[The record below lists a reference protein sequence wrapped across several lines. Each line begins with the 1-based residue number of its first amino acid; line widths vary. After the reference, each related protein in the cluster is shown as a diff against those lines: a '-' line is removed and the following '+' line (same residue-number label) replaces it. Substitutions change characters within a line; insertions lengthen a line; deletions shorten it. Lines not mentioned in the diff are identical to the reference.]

1 MSTAKFLPRD
11 CVLVRFEDD
20 PSLLHWRG
28 VLVPLGGDRAVVVT
42 PDRDIETTTLRV
54 GPVYTEILR
63 YEDGKLPAGVRERNT
78 YLPKHSGQGRIDAAE
93 FRRLV
98 TMGERHRNANVGR
111 RRVTGKVDARGEVSG
126 PVQVDAS
133 GAAPEPEQVA
143 DAGQGH
149 AFLVVFRSG
158 GGDLGEELVP
168 PGDAH
173 RLTVDGKV
181 FVVFSREGE
190 VFMVQQVS
198 LKEISRFQDI
208 LLSKGT
214 FHEPPERDVRILP
227 VLFDSADERW
237 RTLQECVPDLE
248 EIDFEDFPLQG
259 PRTICHD
266 VRQLRRLGMDF
277 VQHHESW
284 LKKSG
289 VRSSDR
295 SVYEHASL
303 CRALNYMMCYD
314 QLNIGALASSEALNR
329 RRTLIEHAH
338 QGRPDAPSYECSEE
352 FLGIRESAD
361 GSIIDPALTQH
372 AARRQ
377 AAKAEVLKQSRLAAE
392 ERRHFRGREDEG
404 KSRKGEKGEGKGA
417 KSQAPQNP

>member
-1 MSTAKFLPRD
+1 MSAVKFLQRD
-11 CVLVRFEDD
+11 CVLVRFADD

-28 VLVPLGGDRAVVVT
+28 VLLPLGGDRAVVVT
-42 PDRDIETTTLRV
+42 PDRDIETTTLKV
-54 GPVYTEILR
+54 GLVYTEILR
-63 YEDGKLPAGVRERNT
+63 FDDGRLPARVRKRDT
-78 YLPKHSGQGRIDAAE
+78 YLPKHSGQGHIDAAE

-98 TMGERHRNANVGR
+98 TMGERHRDAHEGR
-111 RRVTGKVDARGEVSG
+111 RRITGKVDGRGDVSG
-126 PVQVDAS
+126 PVHAP
-133 GAAPEPEQVA
+133 APEHVAGDEQVM
-143 DAGQGH
+143 

-158 GGDLGEELVP
+158 GGDLGQELVP
-168 PGDAH
+168 SGDAQ

-190 VFMVQQVS
+190 VFMVQQVP
-198 LKEISRFQDI
+198 LKEISRFQEL
-208 LLSKGT
+208 LLSRGT
-214 FHEPPERDVRILP
+214 IPEPPERDVRIMP

-237 RTLQECVPDLE
+237 RTVQECVPDLE
-248 EIDFEDFPLQG
+248 EVDFDDFPLQG

-314 QLNIGALASSEALNR
+314 QLNVGALASSEAMNR

-338 QGRPDAPSYECSEE
+338 QGRPDAPSYEGSEE

-392 ERRHFRGREDEG
+392 ERRHVRGKEEEVRP
-404 KSRKGEKGEGKGA
+404 RKGEKGEGKGA

>member
-1 MSTAKFLPRD
+1 
-11 CVLVRFEDD
+11 
-20 PSLLHWRG
+20 
-28 VLVPLGGDRAVVVT
+28 
-42 PDRDIETTTLRV
+42 
-54 GPVYTEILR
+54 
-63 YEDGKLPAGVRERNT
+63 
-78 YLPKHSGQGRIDAAE
+78 
-93 FRRLV
+93 
-98 TMGERHRNANVGR
+98 
-111 RRVTGKVDARGEVSG
+111 
-126 PVQVDAS
+126 
-133 GAAPEPEQVA
+133 
-143 DAGQGH
+143 
-149 AFLVVFRSG
+149 
-158 GGDLGEELVP
+158 
-168 PGDAH
+168 
-173 RLTVDGKV
+173 
-181 FVVFSREGE
+181 
-190 VFMVQQVS
+190 MVQQVP
-198 LKEISRFQDI
+198 LKEISRFQEL
-208 LLSKGT
+208 LLSRGT
-214 FHEPPERDVRILP
+214 IPEPPERDVRIMP

-237 RTLQECVPDLE
+237 RTVQECVPDLE
-248 EIDFEDFPLQG
+248 EVDFDDFPLQG

-314 QLNIGALASSEALNR
+314 QLNVGALASSEAMNR

-338 QGRPDAPSYECSEE
+338 QGRPDAPSYEGSEE
-352 FLGIRESAD
+352 FLGIRESTD

-392 ERRHFRGREDEG
+392 ERRHVRGKEEEVRP
-404 KSRKGEKGEGKGA
+404 RKGEKGEGKGA